1 MNVTDRS
8 AGGDFVAFVGADDY
22 SIAKATGEV
31 LLKAIG
37 GKGDVIIIEGVRGA
51 ATAQDRLRGF
61 KDAIAEFPDVKLVD
75 SQPGNYQRLQAMQVM
90 ENLLQSNPNVA
101 GVMAANDAMAIGAMD
116 ALADANSK
124 AQIVGINGT
133 KEAVD
138 AIKAGK
144 MLATGDY
151 NGFVQGCIGTEIA
164 IRYLRHEPVPKKV
177 TQPSVVVT
185 DVQPRPLRRSRRPAQ
200 VPGLGSNPAEL
211 RFADA
216 LRHSRQGQ
224 DRARLPT
231 RLANYDAHKAFLS
244 DTSPHGVRIVMSGPL
259 VADDGTTMIGS
270 LFLVEAADR
279 ATVEAFNQR
288 RSVLCGGESGRMS
301 QSPASSAGRANR
313 PRHCER
319 SEAIQWRRRCKRRN
333 GLLRR
338 YAPRNDDLSPALVS

>member
-1 MNVTDRS
+1 MKRVSIIALALALAGGAAAPAFADGETIAVLTKNQTNPFFQAERVGAAKAAAEMHAKVLQYVPTQPDSIPEQMSQIDDIVTKKPDAIVMVPVDYKAMVAGVQKINAAKIPVVNVTDRS

-22 SIAKATGEV
+22 SIAKSTAEV

-61 KDAIAEFPDVKLVD
+61 KDAIAEFPNVKLVD
-75 SQPGNYQRLQAMQVM
+75 SQPANYQRLQAMQVM

-124 AQIVGINGT
+124 AKIVGINGT

-164 IRYLRHEPVPKKV
+164 IRYLRHEPVPNKV
-177 TQPSVVVT
+177 TQPSVVVQAANLGPY
-185 DVQPRPLRRSRRPAQ
+185 DVPVDKRECPAWDQ
-200 VPGLGSNPAEL
+200 
-211 RFADA
+211 
-216 LRHSRQGQ
+216 
-224 DRARLPT
+224 
-231 RLANYDAHKAFLS
+231 
-244 DTSPHGVRIVMSGPL
+244 
-259 VADDGTTMIGS
+259 
-270 LFLVEAADR
+270 
-279 ATVEAFNQR
+279 
-288 RSVLCGGESGRMS
+288 
-301 QSPASSAGRANR
+301 
-313 PRHCER
+313 
-319 SEAIQWRRRCKRRN
+319 IQKN
-333 GLLRR
+333 
-338 YAPRNDDLSPALVS
+338 

>member
-1 MNVTDRS
+1 MRRISLIALALAMAAAAAPRAFADGETIAVLTKNQTNPFFQAERIGAAMAAAELHAKVLQYVPTQPDSIPEQMSQIDDVVTKKPDAIVMVPVDYKAMVAGVQKINDAKIPVVNVTDRS
-8 AGGDFVAFVGADDY
+8 AGGNFVAFVGADDY
-22 SIAKATGEV
+22 SIAKATGET

-61 KDAIAEFPDVKLVD
+61 KDAIAEFPSVKLVD

-116 ALADANSK
+116 ALADASSK

-151 NGFVQGCIGTEIA
+151 NGFVQGCIGTAIA
-164 IRYLRHEPVPKKV
+164 IRYLHHDSVPKKV

-185 DVQPRPLRRSRRPAQ
+185 KANLGPYDTPIDQRKCPAWDQ
-200 VPGLGSNPAEL
+200 IPQN
-211 RFADA
+211 
-216 LRHSRQGQ
+216 
-224 DRARLPT
+224 
-231 RLANYDAHKAFLS
+231 
-244 DTSPHGVRIVMSGPL
+244 
-259 VADDGTTMIGS
+259 
-270 LFLVEAADR
+270 
-279 ATVEAFNQR
+279 
-288 RSVLCGGESGRMS
+288 
-301 QSPASSAGRANR
+301 
-313 PRHCER
+313 
-319 SEAIQWRRRCKRRN
+319 
-333 GLLRR
+333 
-338 YAPRNDDLSPALVS
+338 